1 MNHKALLFFFAAVL
15 FAVLPAQAAP
25 ASISHFAE
33 IKKSAVVVRIT
44 DELKVVLPPG
54 QGGGAGFEWQIIS
67 NDSRVLRVISTTRPA
82 PAGERI
88 GTSED
93 DKPITIPAGSW
104 TTTFVA
110 LRPGRSVIR
119 FVYINPV
126 LGKEVTPADTREVV
140 VNVNG

>member
-1 MNHKALLFFFAAVL
+1 MNHKALLLLFTAVL
-15 FAVLPAQAAP
+15 LAVPSLQAAS
-25 ASISHFAE
+25 AGVSHFAE
-33 IKKSAVVVRIT
+33 IKKSAAVIRIT

-54 QGGGAGFEWQIIS
+54 QGGGAGYEWQIIS

-88 GTSED
+88 GTTED
-93 DKPITIPAGSW
+93 DKPITVPPGSW
-104 TTTFVA
+104 ATTFLA

-119 FVYINPV
+119 FVYLNPTI
-126 LGKEVTPADTREVV
+126 GKEVIPVDTREIV